1 MLRTLKLLPLFISI
15 ILLFSCQSTR
25 IEVSSG
31 IDNERASSAIV
42 VLGEDM
48 ISNASID
55 ISISSLEDAIPDSY
69 KAYKDYVPLYEE
81 YKNGYLENISK
92 IANDGIS
99 RFLDE
104 IYEEV
109 VILSSNPYA
118 FISGDTSLT
127 LALRENLND
136 RLIDECTRLFS
147 SYSDRFESAFSP
159 SKAEF
164 DSIRNAYQNLS
175 SIGVSRYLP
184 VAGKADLHNIA
195 VAAVDSLFDSLAIA
209 ERALKNMVVDRS
221 SDSLYS
227 IFWEDR

>member
-48 ISNASID
+48 ISNAAID
-55 ISISSLEDAIPDSY
+55 ISILSLESSIPDSY
-69 KAYKDYVPLYEE
+69 KAYKEYVPLYEE
-81 YKNGYLENISK
+81 YKDEYLKDISK
-92 IANDGIS
+92 IANDAIS
-99 RFLDE
+99 HFLDE
-104 IYEEV
+104 IYDEV

-127 LALRENLND
+127 LALKNNLRD
-136 RLIDECTRLFS
+136 RLIEECTRLFS
-147 SYSDRFESAFSP
+147 SYSSEFESAFSS
-159 SKAEF
+159 SKGEF
-164 DSIRNAYQNLS
+164 DSIRNAYLNLS
-175 SIGVSRYLP
+175 SVGVTRALP
-184 VAGKADLHNIA
+184 VAGKADLHSIA
-195 VAAVDSLFDSLAIA
+195 VAAVDSLFDSLATA
-209 ERALKNMVVDRS
+209 EKALKNMVVDRS

>member
-25 IEVSSG
+25 IEVSSD

-48 ISNASID
+48 ISNAAID
-55 ISISSLEDAIPDSY
+55 ISILSLESSIPDSY
-69 KAYKDYVPLYEE
+69 KAYKEYVPLYEE
-81 YKNGYLENISK
+81 YKDEYLKDISK
-92 IANDGIS
+92 IANDAIS
-99 RFLDE
+99 HFLDE
-104 IYEEV
+104 IYDEV

-127 LALRENLND
+127 LALKNNLRD
-136 RLIDECTRLFS
+136 RLIEECTRLFS
-147 SYSDRFESAFSP
+147 SYSSEFESAFSS
-159 SKAEF
+159 SKGEF
-164 DSIRNAYQNLS
+164 DSIRNAYLNLS
-175 SIGVSRYLP
+175 SVGVTRVLP
-184 VAGKADLHNIA
+184 AAGKADLHSIA
-195 VAAVDSLFDSLAIA
+195 VAAVDSLFDSLATA